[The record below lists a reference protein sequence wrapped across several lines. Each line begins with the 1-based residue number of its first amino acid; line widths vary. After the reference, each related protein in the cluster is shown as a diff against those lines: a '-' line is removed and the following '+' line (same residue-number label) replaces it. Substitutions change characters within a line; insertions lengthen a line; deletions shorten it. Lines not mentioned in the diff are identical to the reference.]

1 MQKLNEILR
10 SLGLNTKYMGYN
22 TILKAVQIVQ
32 EDHHKLY
39 NVTKSIYMPI
49 AEERGCTWSAV
60 ERSIRTA
67 IQRAWK
73 INPKLIKDMAGY
85 PMAIQPTA
93 SEFIEMLAF
102 YTKNNMPLPVNA

>member
-1 MQKLNEILR
+1 MQKINEILR

-22 TILKAVQIVQ
+22 TILKAVQLVQ
-32 EDHHKLY
+32 EDQHKLY
-39 NVTKSIYMPI
+39 SITKSIYMPI

-73 INPKLIKDMAGY
+73 INPELIKDMAGY
-85 PMAIQPTA
+85 PMIIQPTA

-102 YTKNNMPLPVNA
+102 YTKNSGAITANT